1 MATSSQVS
9 NIEIVSVDAFFG
21 NQHLVCFDTLAGT
34 GLSAD
39 YFLVSSLTTDFY
51 VWYNTGASVDPAVAG
66 KTGIEVAI
74 LSADTAVQVAT
85 KTAAAINLTSATN
98 KIHAKA
104 KTDEA
109 KVLVEVKG
117 QGAPLSV
124 AAAGTSLFTV
134 TIVRQGSKLALGYL
148 DGDVELTLS
157 EDIFSIQSHQT
168 GTQTIG
174 GLRTGTTVGPISL
187 TLKETVAA
195 KLKTLLEAGPAV
207 EYTAGVGDVV
217 TGIGSLAG
225 SKQFSNTFS
234 DAGML
239 VLHPTKNAATVYGE
253 DFAFWLAYPK
263 INALTF
269 SGEADRKLTV
279 DFEIYLDELRLN
291 EVNQMVVGLNEGGSW
306 QSNLLKA

>member
-21 NQHLVCFDTLAGT
+21 NQHLVCFDTTAASGLAG
-34 GLSAD
+34 D
-39 YFLVSSLTTDFY
+39 HFLISSLTEDFY
-51 VWYNTGASVDPAVAG
+51 VWFDDGVAADPAVAG
-66 KTGIEVAI
+66 RTGIDVPIVGTE
-74 LSADTAVQVAT
+74 TAVQVAGLVAT
-85 KTAAAINLTSATN
+85 AINAVAATE

-117 QGAPLSV
+117 QGEPNAV
-124 AAAGTSLFTV
+124 FAAGTSGFTV
-134 TIVRQGSKLALGYL
+134 TILRQGSKLALGYL
-148 DGDVELTLS
+148 EGDVDLTLS
-157 EDIFSIQSHQT
+157 EDLFAIVSHQT

-174 GLRTGTTVGPISL
+174 SLRTGTTVGPI
-187 TLKETVAA
+187 TMVLKETVAA
-195 KLKTLLEAGPAV
+195 KLKELLESGPAV

-217 TGIGSLAG
+217 TGVGSLSG
-225 SKQFSNTFS
+225 SKQFTNTFS
-234 DAGML
+234 DSKLL
-239 VLHPTKNAATVYGE
+239 VLHPTKNAETNYGE
-253 DFAFWLAYPK
+253 DFAFFLAYPK
-263 INALTF
+263 INSLLF

-279 DFEIYLDELRLN
+279 EFEIYLDELRVN

>member
-21 NQHLVCFDTLAGT
+21 NQHLVCFDTVAASTLAG
-34 GLSAD
+34 D
-39 YFLVSSLTTDFY
+39 YFLVSSLTEDFY
-51 VWYNTGASVDPAVAG
+51 VWFDDGVAVDPAVAG
-66 KTGIEVAI
+66 ATGISVSIAGTE
-74 LSADTAVQVAT
+74 TAVQVAGLIAT
-85 KTAAAINLTSATN
+85 AINAVAATE

-104 KTDEA
+104 LTNEA

-117 QGAPLSV
+117 QGAPNS
-124 AAAGTSLFTV
+124 AFGAGTSTFTATV
-134 TIVRQGSKLALGYL
+134 LRAGSKLALGYL
-148 DGDVELTLS
+148 EGDVELTLA
-157 EDIFSIQSHQT
+157 EDVFQIQTHQT
-168 GTQTIG
+168 GTQVIG
-174 GLRTGTTVGPISL
+174 GLRTGVTVGPISL

-195 KLKTLLEAGPAV
+195 KLKELLESSAAV

-225 SKQFSNTFS
+225 SKQFTNVFN
-234 DAGML
+234 DAKML
-239 VLHPTKNAATVYGE
+239 VLHPTKNAETNYGE

-263 INALTF
+263 LNALTF

-279 DFEIYLDELRLN
+279 DFEIYLDELRVN